1 MGVVGV
7 AGENELLP
15 PSSSYSKSVPGA
27 QTSEKAAA
35 LGSLREWEKAERPRP
50 GGGICEPVLRRG
62 LLY

>member
-15 PSSSYSKSVPGA
+15 PSASYSKSVPGA
-27 QTSEKAAA
+27 QTSEKAA

-50 GGGICEPVLRRG
+50 GGGGYVSLC
-62 LLY
+62 